1 VFTAVKPLNKAE
13 VETGSAQMAQEEQES
28 VQIAETDEMSSAS
41 DKEEGNLNPV
51 VSVVKED
58 REAAQELENTKTS
71 EVLQQEG
78 MTEAP
83 DSETEENLEDHET
96 NEIEAEDA
104 GPSQPLVKTQ
114 LNDKE
119 STAEPQTS
127 DGEENPATD
136 KTVDEPKIKQ
146 DKNQA
151 KKKEPERNRLNENSP
166 KRLSQDPKRRGMN
179 AVKIKV

>member
-1 VFTAVKPLNKAE
+1 MNKPE

-28 VQIAETDEMSSAS
+28 VQITETDEMSSAS

-51 VSVVKED
+51 VSEVKEE
-58 REAAQELENTKTS
+58 REAAQELENTKTA

-78 MTEAP
+78 MIEAP
-83 DSETEENLEDHET
+83 DSETEENLENRET
-96 NEIEAEDA
+96 IESEGLAEDA
-104 GPSQPLVKTQ
+104 GTSQPLAKTQ
-114 LNDKE
+114 FDDEE

-127 DGEENPATD
+127 DVEENPATD
-136 KTVDEPKIKQ
+136 KTVDEPTIKQ
-146 DKNQA
+146 DKTQA
-151 KKKEPERNRLNENSP
+151 KKKESERTRLTGNSP